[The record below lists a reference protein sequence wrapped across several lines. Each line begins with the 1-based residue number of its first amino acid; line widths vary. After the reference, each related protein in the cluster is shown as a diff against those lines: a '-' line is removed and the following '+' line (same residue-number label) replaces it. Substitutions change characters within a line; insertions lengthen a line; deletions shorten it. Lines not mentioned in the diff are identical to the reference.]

1 MSADDQAFLDILSS
15 VPNDVRRYSN
25 EVADYID
32 KQAERIAD
40 SLRQTLSSSRWIP
53 ESARPKSLPPP
64 KPSMA
69 DTSLPSSMYAQI
81 QNWASKHKVWT
92 AVIVVAIGGV
102 TYHMIRRKANCKKR
116 RARRA
121 GNGARLEVVVIAGSP
136 SEPITRSI
144 ALDLERRG
152 FIVYVVCNTIEE
164 EVLVH
169 NESRSDIKPL
179 MVDIVDPISA
189 KGSLERFTEFLQVPH
204 AAFQGA
210 KPHHLT
216 FRSLIL
222 IPPLN
227 YPSAPIA
234 TFSPSTISDLLNTRL
249 FNTILTIQTFLPTLA
264 ALPLHHPHSQSGT
277 STPAPKPS
285 VLVLT
290 PSIIPSLNPAFH
302 ALESSI
308 VAGLASFT
316 QVLSAELSPLSIPV
330 THLQLGTFDFSTF
343 SPKNQLQT
351 LQSQRAE
358 TLRWDE
364 SARQVYGKNFVALSS
379 GSVGSTKGCGSV
391 GGMSKGSSLRELNN
405 AVFDAM
411 VKSKGGV
418 IRVGQGSKLYGFIGN
433 WVPRGLVGWMLGLR
447 RVNHTP
453 QDEFGRGGSWGSDD
467 GYGSS
472 PGSAGSGRD
481 LGGFGSEYIPVYGDL
496 GPSDG
501 KDTEER
507 FWKDRP

>member
-1 MSADDQAFLDILSS
+1 MSADDQVFLDVLSS
-15 VPNDVRRYSN
+15 VPNDIWRYSN

-32 KQAERIAD
+32 KQAQKAAD
-40 SLRQTLSSSRWIP
+40 TIREALSSSKWIP
-53 ESARPKSLPPP
+53 ESARPKPPPP
-64 KPSMA
+64 KFQVSA
-69 DTSLPSSMYAQI
+69 VSLPGSIHLQI
-81 QNWASKHKVWT
+81 QNWVTKHKLWS
-92 AVIVVAIGGV
+92 AAIVVAFGGV
-102 TYHMIRRKANCKKR
+102 AYSMISKKANRKKR
-116 RARRA
+116 RAKRA

-136 SEPITRSI
+136 SEPITKSI

-152 FIVYVVCNTIEE
+152 FIVYIVCNTIEE

-169 NESRSDIKPL
+169 NEARPDIKPL

-189 KGSLERFTEFLQVPH
+189 KGSLERFTEFLQLPH

-210 KPHHLT
+210 KHHHLT

-222 IPPLN
+222 IPSLN

-234 TFSPSTISDLLNTRL
+234 TLSPSTISDVLNTRL
-249 FNTILTIQTFLPTLA
+249 FNTILTTQTFLPTLA
-264 ALPLHHPHSQSGT
+264 ALPLQHPHSQNGIWT
-277 STPAPKPS
+277 QPPKPS

-302 ALESSI
+302 VLESSM
-308 VAGLASFT
+308 VAALTSFT

-330 THLQLGTFDFSTF
+330 TQLQLGTFDFSNF
-343 SPKNQLQT
+343 SAKNQLQT

-379 GSVGSTKGCGSV
+379 GSVGAAKGCGST
-391 GGMSKGSSLRELNN
+391 GGLSKGSSLRELNN

-411 VKSKGGV
+411 VRNKGGI

-447 RVNHTP
+447 RVNHLSN
-453 QDEFGRGGSWGSDD
+453 EFGRGSSPSSED
-467 GYGSS
+467 GYGYTP
-472 PGSAGSGRD
+472 PGSAGSG
-481 LGGFGSEYIPVYGDL
+481 LGSEYVPVYGDA
-496 GPSDG
+496 GGSDG
-501 KDTEER
+501 KEAEK
-507 FWKDRP
+507 FWKDHP